1 MQIISFKSKI
11 VIHSDIGSQLLSVIN
26 ELKPGKIFMLT
37 DENTHQYCLPRFKKL
52 MQQEKVQL
60 LGIGQGESAKTIDT
74 VKEIWNFLQEQG
86 ADRESLL
93 INLGGGMLLDV
104 GGFAASTFKR
114 GIKFINIPTT
124 LLSMVDASV
133 GGKTGINL
141 NDYKNHIGTFS
152 LPEYVLI
159 SPVFLRTLDKRQIY
173 AGWAEMLKH
182 GLIHSEDHLLKLLDV
197 RPEEAGEHILTDL
210 IYESVEIKNHFVQED
225 PYESNI
231 RKVLNFGHTIGHAF
245 ESLAFSSD
253 QSLLH
258 GEAVANGMIC
268 ELYLSA
274 KNQHPK
280 EHIIKRVTDYIAGS
294 YNKVKISASDL
305 DLAYRFLLQDKKNR
319 GDQINFTLLRDI
331 GEPLTDQYLDK
342 QDIEEAL
349 NYYIE
354 RYSSNAR

>member
-11 VIHSDIGSQLLSVIN
+11 IIHSDIGSQLLSVIS
-26 ELKPGKIFMLT
+26 ELKPGKIFILT
-37 DENTHQYCLPRFKKL
+37 DDNTQQFCLPHFKKL
-52 MQQEKVQL
+52 MQQEKVHV
-60 LGIGQGESAKTIDT
+60 LGIGQGESAKSVNT
-74 VKEIWNFLQEQG
+74 VMEIWNFLQEQG

-114 GIKFINIPTT
+114 GMKFVNVPTT

-152 LPEYVLI
+152 QPEYVLI
-159 SPVFLRTLDKRQIY
+159 SPVFLSTLDRRQIY

-182 GLIHSEDHLLKLLDV
+182 GLIHSEDHLLKLLNV
-197 RPEEAGEHILTDL
+197 NPEETEEDYLTDL
-210 IYESVEIKNHFVQED
+210 IYESVVIKNHFVQKD
-225 PYESNI
+225 PYESNL

-245 ESLAFSSD
+245 ESLAFSGN

-258 GEAVANGMIC
+258 GEAVANGLIC

-274 KNQHPK
+274 KFHHPK
-280 EHIIKRVTDYIAGS
+280 EHILKRVTDYIADHYS
-294 YNKVKISASDL
+294 KVNISANDL
-305 DLAYRFLLQDKKNR
+305 GSVYRFLLHDKKNQGNR
-319 GDQINFTLLRDI
+319 INFTLLRDI
-331 GEPLTDQYLDK
+331 GEPLTDQYLSRPE
-342 QDIEEAL
+342 IEETL
-349 NYYIE
+349 KDYIE
-354 RYSSNAR
+354 KYCSN